1 MPASKTHPGSSID
14 WLRHAHSD
22 LALANAKKDDAILY
36 ETLCFH
42 AQQAVE
48 KAIKAVLIYK
58 NCDIKRTHDIGLL
71 LELLPKEIEK
81 PEFAS
86 ELPILN
92 DYAVSARYPGAYEE
106 VDANEYEYAIKLA
119 KDTILWAESL
129 VAYS

>member
-1 MPASKTHPGSSID
+1 MSNSKPLPGSSVD

-22 LALANAKKDDAILY
+22 LASAKKDEAILY

-48 KAIKAVLIYK
+48 KAIKAVLIFK
-58 NCDIKRTHDIGLL
+58 RCDIKRTHDIGLL
-71 LELLPKEIEK
+71 LELLPQEIEK
-81 PEFAS
+81 PSLAN

-106 VDANEYEYAIKLA
+106 VDAKEYEFAIQLA
-119 KDTILWAESL
+119 KDTIMWAEVL
-129 VAYS
+129 VAS